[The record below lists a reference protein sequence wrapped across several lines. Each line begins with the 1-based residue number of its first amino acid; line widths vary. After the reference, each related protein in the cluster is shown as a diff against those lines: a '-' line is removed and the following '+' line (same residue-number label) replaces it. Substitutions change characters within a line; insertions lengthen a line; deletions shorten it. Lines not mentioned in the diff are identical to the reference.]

1 MSIMKKYSIFFIL
14 IVFSLFIAGCK
25 YDFILPVKVEP
36 LSGPVTFAT
45 QVAPIFSTDSKCTS
59 CHKAG
64 GQAPDLTSASAYASI
79 VPGLI
84 NAATPAQS
92 KIYSYLAPATS
103 THTWKKYSAGE
114 ATIILAW
121 ITEGAKN
128 N

>member
-1 MSIMKKYSIFFIL
+1 MKKRTIFLISIL
-14 IVFSLFIAGCK
+14 LSLFITGCK

-36 LSGPVTFAT
+36 LSGPVSFAK

-59 CHKAG
+59 CHKTG
-64 GQAPDLTSASAYASI
+64 GQAPDLTSASAYASV

-92 KIYSYLAPATS
+92 VIYAFPAPATS
-103 THTWKKYSAGE
+103 THNWKKYSAGE